1 MKKNV
6 GSADRVVRIVLGV
19 AILAA
24 GLLSQSWW
32 GLVGLLLLATAA
44 LGVCPAYLLFGLN
57 TVGKKP

>member
-1 MKKNV
+1 
-6 GSADRVVRIVLGV
+6 VRIVLGV